1 MDITNQL
8 QDQLPLSFAQHASLR
23 YWGKIIQEQLH
34 SRTDQSV
41 QVTQLVIASSEH
53 AKEGL
58 VYAKANTGLNVLGF
72 SPSLL
77 QQFILPKAVETWD
90 DYDRSI
96 ASSKLND
103 LLMVHR
109 TKYQFQASDIQLSD
123 DLIKLVWTLK
133 IQQVVHKT
141 VLYTSISDLKQ
152 FLLKH
157 PDPKSKNLDAL
168 VDVPLTVR
176 VELGS
181 IKRKVKEILEFNT
194 GTLIE
199 LDQNVNQA
207 VKLVVNN
214 TTIASG
220 TVIEV
225 KGHFG
230 VRIEQIDDKAQFMKE

>member
-1 MDITNQL
+1 MDIINQIQERL
-8 QDQLPLSFAQHASLR
+8 ALSFAQHASLR
-23 YWGKIIQEQLH
+23 YWGKIILEQLR
-34 SRTDQSV
+34 SRTEQSV
-41 QVTQLVIASSEH
+41 QLTQLTLKANDHKSE
-53 AKEGL
+53 EL
-58 VYAKANTGLNVLGF
+58 IFAKAQSGLNVLGF

-77 QQFILPKAVETWD
+77 QTFIIPKSAETWD

-96 ASSKLND
+96 ANSKLNES
-103 LLMVHR
+103 LMVHR
-109 TKYQFQASDIQLSD
+109 VKYLFQKTDVTLAE
-123 DLIKLVWTLK
+123 DLIELEWT
-133 IQQVVHKT
+133 IRVQQESFKA
-141 VLYTSISDLKQ
+141 VLYTSLNELKQ
-152 FLLKH
+152 FLARH

-214 TTIASG
+214 TTIATG

-230 VRIEQIDDKAQFMKE
+230 VRIEQIDDKAQFIKE

>member
-1 MDITNQL
+1 MDIINKL
-8 QDQLPLSFAQHASLR
+8 QERLPLSFAQHASLR
-23 YWGKIIQEQLH
+23 YWGKIILDQLH
-34 SRTDQSV
+34 SRTDLSV
-41 QVTQLVIASSEH
+41 QLSQLVISSSEQST
-53 AKEGL
+53 EGL
-58 VYAKANTGLNVLGF
+58 VYAKAVTGLNVLGF
-72 SPSLL
+72 SPILL

-96 ASSKLND
+96 ANSKLNE

-109 TKYQFQASDIQLSD
+109 IKYQFNTSNIKVAD
-123 DLIKLVWTLK
+123 DLIKLEWTLK
-133 IQQVVHKT
+133 VQQEAHKA
-141 VLYTSISDLKQ
+141 VLYTSINDFKQ

-230 VRIEQIDDKAQFMKE
+230 VRIEQIDDKAQFIKE

>member
-1 MDITNQL
+1 MDIINKL
-8 QDQLPLSFAQHASLR
+8 QERLPLSFAQHASLR
-23 YWGKIIQEQLH
+23 YWGKIILDQLH
-34 SRTDQSV
+34 SRTDLSV
-41 QVTQLVIASSEH
+41 QLSQLVISSSEQST
-53 AKEGL
+53 EGL
-58 VYAKANTGLNVLGF
+58 VYAKAVTGLNVLGF
-72 SPSLL
+72 SPLLL
-77 QQFILPKAVETWD
+77 QQFILPKTVETWD

-96 ASSKLND
+96 ANSKLNE

-109 TKYQFQASDIQLSD
+109 VKYQFQTSDIKLSD
-123 DLIKLVWTLK
+123 DLIKLEWTLK
-133 IQQVVHKT
+133 IQQDAYKT

-230 VRIEQIDDKAQFMKE
+230 VRIEQIDDKAQFIKE

>member
-1 MDITNQL
+1 MDIINKL
-8 QDQLPLSFAQHASLR
+8 QERIPLSFAQHASLR
-23 YWGKIIQEQLH
+23 YWGKIILDQLL
-34 SRTDQSV
+34 SRTDLSV
-41 QVTQLVIASSEH
+41 QLSQLVISSSEQST
-53 AKEGL
+53 EGL
-58 VYAKANTGLNVLGF
+58 VYAKAVTGLNVLGF

-96 ASSKLND
+96 ANSKLNE

-109 TKYQFQASDIQLSD
+109 IKYQFNASDIKISD
-123 DLIKLVWTLK
+123 DSIKLEWTLK
-133 IQQVVHKT
+133 IQQEIHKA
-141 VLYTSISDLKQ
+141 VLYTSINDFKQ

-230 VRIEQIDDKAQFMKE
+230 VRIEQIDDKAQFIKE

>member
-1 MDITNQL
+1 MDIINKL
-8 QDQLPLSFAQHASLR
+8 QERLPLSFAQHASLR
-23 YWGKIIQEQLH
+23 YWGKIILDQLH
-34 SRTDQSV
+34 SRTDLSV
-41 QVTQLVIASSEH
+41 QLSQLVISSSEQST
-53 AKEGL
+53 EGL
-58 VYAKANTGLNVLGF
+58 VYAKAVTGLNVLGF
-72 SPSLL
+72 SPLLL
-77 QQFILPKAVETWD
+77 QQFILPKTVENWD

-96 ASSKLND
+96 ANSKLNE

-109 TKYQFQASDIQLSD
+109 VKYQFQTSDIKLSD
-123 DLIKLVWTLK
+123 DLIKLEWTLK
-133 IQQVVHKT
+133 IQQEAHKA
-141 VLYTSISDLKQ
+141 VLYTSINDFKQ

-230 VRIEQIDDKAQFMKE
+230 VRIEQIDDKAQFIKE

>member
-1 MDITNQL
+1 MDIINKL
-8 QDQLPLSFAQHASLR
+8 QERLPLSFAQHASLR
-23 YWGKIIQEQLH
+23 YWGKIILEQLH

-41 QVTQLVIASSEH
+41 QLSQLVISSSEQST
-53 AKEGL
+53 EGL
-58 VYAKANTGLNVLGF
+58 VYAKAVTGLNVLGF
-72 SPSLL
+72 SPLLL
-77 QQFILPKAVETWD
+77 QQFILPKTVENWD

-96 ASSKLND
+96 ANSKLNE

-109 TKYQFQASDIQLSD
+109 VKYQFQTSDIKLSD
-123 DLIKLVWTLK
+123 DLIKLEWTLK
-133 IQQVVHKT
+133 IQQEAHKA
-141 VLYTSISDLKQ
+141 VLYTSINDFKQ

-230 VRIEQIDDKAQFMKE
+230 VRIEQIDDKAQFIKE

>member
-1 MDITNQL
+1 MVIINHL
-8 QDQLPLSFAQHASLR
+8 QQKLPLSFAEHASLR
-23 YWGKIIQEQLH
+23 YWGKIIVEHLQA
-34 SRTDQSV
+34 RTDRSV
-41 QVTQLVIASSEH
+41 HLVNLTLTSNEQRI
-53 AKEGL
+53 EGL
-58 VYAKANTGLNVLGF
+58 VYAKALTGLNVLGF

-77 QQFILPKAVETWD
+77 QHFILSKDVEAWD

-96 ASSKLND
+96 ANSKLNE
-103 LLMVHR
+103 LLMAHR
-109 TKYQFQASDIQLSD
+109 VKYQFNTQDVSIADESIQLE
-123 DLIKLVWTLK
+123 WTLR
-133 IQQVVHKT
+133 IQSETQKV
-141 VLYTSISDLKQ
+141 VLYTNSSDFKQ
-152 FLLKH
+152 FLMRH

-220 TVIEV
+220 TVIEL

-230 VRIEQIDDKAQFMKE
+230 VRIEQIDDKAQFIKE

>member
-1 MDITNQL
+1 MDIINKL
-8 QDQLPLSFAQHASLR
+8 QERLPLSFAQHASLR
-23 YWGKIIQEQLH
+23 YWGKIILDQLH
-34 SRTDQSV
+34 SRTDLSV
-41 QVTQLVIASSEH
+41 QLSQLVISSSEQST
-53 AKEGL
+53 EGL
-58 VYAKANTGLNVLGF
+58 VYAKAVTGLNVLGF
-72 SPSLL
+72 SPLLL
-77 QQFILPKAVETWD
+77 QQFILPKKVENWD

-96 ASSKLND
+96 ANSKLNE

-109 TKYQFQASDIQLSD
+109 VKYQFQTSDIKLSD
-123 DLIKLVWTLK
+123 DLIKLEWTLK
-133 IQQVVHKT
+133 IQQEAHKA
-141 VLYTSISDLKQ
+141 VLYTSINDFKQ

-230 VRIEQIDDKAQFMKE
+230 VRIEQIDDKAQFIKE

>member
-1 MDITNQL
+1 MDIINKL
-8 QDQLPLSFAQHASLR
+8 QERLPLSFAQHASLR
-23 YWGKIIQEQLH
+23 YCGKIILDQLH
-34 SRTDQSV
+34 SRTDLSV
-41 QVTQLVIASSEH
+41 QLSQLVISSSEQST
-53 AKEGL
+53 EGL
-58 VYAKANTGLNVLGF
+58 VYAKAVTGLNVLGF
-72 SPSLL
+72 SPILL

-96 ASSKLND
+96 ANSKLNE

-109 TKYQFQASDIQLSD
+109 IKYQFNASDIKVAD
-123 DLIKLVWTLK
+123 DLIKLEWTLK
-133 IQQVVHKT
+133 IQQEVYKT
-141 VLYTSISDLKQ
+141 VLYTSINDFKQ
-152 FLLKH
+152 FLLRH

-230 VRIEQIDDKAQFMKE
+230 VRIEQIDDKAQFIKE